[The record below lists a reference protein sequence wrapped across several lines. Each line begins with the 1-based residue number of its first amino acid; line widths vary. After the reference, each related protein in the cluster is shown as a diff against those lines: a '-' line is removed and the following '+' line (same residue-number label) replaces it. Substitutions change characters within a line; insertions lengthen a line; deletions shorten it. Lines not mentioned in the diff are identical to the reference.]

1 MKDRYYEEPQIE
13 LVMVDEDVITASGDN
28 YVDDPW
34 IVGGW
39 GY

>member
-1 MKDRYYEEPQIE
+1 MKDKYYEEPQIE
-13 LVMVDEDVITASGDN
+13 FVLVDEDVITASGDS

-34 IVGGW
+34 TTGGW